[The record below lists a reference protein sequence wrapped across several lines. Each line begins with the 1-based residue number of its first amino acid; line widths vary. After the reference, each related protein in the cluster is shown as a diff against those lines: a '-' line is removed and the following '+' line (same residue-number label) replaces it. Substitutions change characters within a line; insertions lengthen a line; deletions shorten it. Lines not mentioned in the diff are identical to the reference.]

1 MMMYENRVSEY
12 QDIRGSERSLDRSS
26 KQGLKT
32 LLYNLN
38 KDPGSGIPYGL

>member
-1 MMMYENRVSEY
+1 MMMYKNRVSEY

-26 KQGLKT
+26 KLKT